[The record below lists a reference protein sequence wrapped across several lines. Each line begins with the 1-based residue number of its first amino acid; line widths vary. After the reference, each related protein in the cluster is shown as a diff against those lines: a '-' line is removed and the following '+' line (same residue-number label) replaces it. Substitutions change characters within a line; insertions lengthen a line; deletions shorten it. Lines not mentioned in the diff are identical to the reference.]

1 MTDKGAENL
10 GIFLGGALCFA
21 LVMAFSNTHQS
32 DPCIKQNCDV
42 RKAQGS
48 QYCEFHRQY
57 FDTEYIKDHPLPT
70 KAPSASTS
78 YSYTAEPT
86 RRSMPTPTTRA
97 QSGGNRSSSG
107 SRSTGAASGSR
118 TYNYPVND
126 PADYDDPEE
135 YADDAWGEDF
145 DDWDE
150 AYDYWE
156 DY

>member
-1 MTDKGAENL
+1 MTNKGAENL
-10 GIFLGGALCFA
+10 GIFLGGVLFMA
-21 LVMAFSNTHQS
+21 LVMAFSNATPS
-32 DPCIKQNCDV
+32 DPCIRQNCDV

-70 KAPSASTS
+70 RAPSASTS

-86 RRSMPTPTTRA
+86 RRSTPTPTRA
-97 QSGGNRSSSG
+97 QSGGYRNSSG
-107 SRSTGAASGSR
+107 SRSTGAAVGSR
-118 TYNYPVND
+118 TNNYPVND